1 MTGTPPFRPRL
12 GRCAIVLLDGFQ
24 ILDMSG
30 PAAVLEVASRIAG
43 DTRRIEIVA
52 GNPGLVRSSS
62 GVAVL
67 AQPLGDPGRV
77 DTLIVTGAAERSG
90 DVIDASLLAFVQE
103 CALRARRV
111 TSICTGA
118 FVLAAAGLL
127 DGHTAT
133 THWEDAHELA
143 RCYPRVKVEP
153 DRIYVRSG
161 HIWTSAGV
169 TAGIDLALAL
179 VAEDYGEAVARA
191 TAQNLVVPLR
201 RLGGQSQ
208 FSGMIELQRPEARFA
223 ELLHAVRSDLSENH
237 GVEQLA
243 ARAGMSTRNFA
254 RAFRAETGV
263 SPAKAVE
270 RLRCEHA
277 RAMLHSKASVKEA
290 ARLCG
295 FGDIERMRRAFRRT
309 FGTAPAAF
317 KFAPDAL

>member
-1 MTGTPPFRPRL
+1 MTDTPPFRTPS
-12 GRCAIVLLDGFQ
+12 GRCIILLIEGFQ

-43 DTRRIEIVA
+43 DARPIEVVA

-67 AQPLGDPGRV
+67 AKPFGDPRTV

-90 DVIDASLLAFVQE
+90 AGIDASLIAFVQE
-103 CALRARRV
+103 CAHHARRV

-127 DGHTAT
+127 DGHVAT
-133 THWEDAHELA
+133 THWDDAHELA
-143 RCYPRVKVEP
+143 RRYPNVKVEP

-161 HIWTSAGV
+161 QIWTSAGV

-179 VAEDYGEAVARA
+179 MTEDYGEHVARA

-223 ELLHAVRSDLSENH
+223 ELLHAVRSDLAGEH
-237 GVEQLA
+237 GVEKLA

-270 RLRCEHA
+270 RLRCENA
-277 RAMLHSKASVKEA
+277 RALLHSGASVKEA

-295 FGDIERMRRAFRRT
+295 FGDFERMRRAFRRT

-317 KFAPDAL
+317 KFTPNAP